1 MGTDDKRVRDEQL
14 RQVLAME
21 PFALAATVINAS
33 ITYAVMRRSAPPK
46 LLVAWV
52 AYLLIVTLVRAVL
65 LRYYRQIAESKPDE
79 ARRYCLLGVALAGL
93 GWGALGAF
101 LYPVDS
107 LTYQV
112 FIAFVLGGM
121 TAGAAVVYSSLRF
134 AFALYWIPALVP
146 LTIRLAM
153 TGDAMHSA
161 MAAMVSL
168 FALLMFRTS
177 ARLHNATYRTLVLRF
192 ENEALVERL
201 QQEKQRTEQANEQ
214 LRMEIKHR
222 QETDVQLKGSVT
234 EMQRSN
240 RDLALF
246 ASAASHDLR
255 APIRRIAGFATLL
268 ADKYADVIDAEGH
281 DYIKRMVASCER
293 MQALIGD
300 LLSYARIGREDLIR
314 TPVDLGQV
322 VAMACAVLEEPIR
335 EAGAEII
342 VDEMPTV
349 SAHEG
354 LLSTVFQNVFSN
366 ALKFCSDEPPRIHVS
381 ARREDNEWVV
391 AIRDNG
397 IGVKEEYL
405 DAIFEAFRRL
415 HSESAYPGTGVGL
428 ATCKR
433 AVERHGG
440 RMWAESQPGKGSTF
454 FLSLPV
460 DDLRHTGTCRTGEPP
475 TGHRPLRADCRS
487 MRHVSV

>member
-1 MGTDDKRVRDEQL
+1 MGTDDKRVRNEQL

-21 PFALAATVINAS
+21 PFGLAATVINAS
-33 ITYAVMRRSAPPK
+33 ITYAVMRRPAPPK
-46 LLVAWV
+46 LLAAWLT
-52 AYLLIVTLVRAVL
+52 YLLVVTFARAVL
-65 LRYYRQIAESKPDE
+65 LRHYRRLAESDPQQS
-79 ARRYCLLGVALAGL
+79 RRYCLLGVALAGL
-93 GWGALGAF
+93 GWGALGAV

-107 LTYQV
+107 FAHQV

-146 LTIRLAM
+146 LIIRLAL

-168 FALLMFRTS
+168 FAILMFRTS
-177 ARLHNATYRTLVLRF
+177 ARLHSATSRTLVLRF
-192 ENEALVERL
+192 ENEALIERL
-201 QQEKQRTEQANEQ
+201 QQEKQRTENANEQ
-214 LRMEIKHR
+214 LRMEIERR
-222 QETDVQLKGSVT
+222 QDADRQLQGSVIDL
-234 EMQRSN
+234 QRSN
-240 RDLALF
+240 HDLAVF
-246 ASAASHDLR
+246 ASAASHDLQ
-255 APIRRIAGFATLL
+255 APIRRVAGFATLL
-268 ADKYADVIDAEGH
+268 AGKYADVIDAEGH
-281 DYIKRMVASCER
+281 DYIKRMVTSCER
-293 MQALIGD
+293 MQALIRD
-300 LLSYARIGREDLIR
+300 LLSYARMGREDLLR

-322 VAMACAVLEEPIR
+322 VAMACGMLEEPIR

-354 LLSTVFQNVFSN
+354 LLCTVFQNLFSN

-381 ARREDNEWVV
+381 AGREGGEWVV

-397 IGVKEEYL
+397 IGLKEEYL

-428 ATCKR
+428 ATCQR

-440 RMWAESQPGKGSTF
+440 RMWAESEPGKGSTF
-454 FLSLPV
+454 FLSLPA
-460 DDLRHTGTCRTGEPP
+460 DDSEVPAP
-475 TGHRPLRADCRS
+475 A
-487 MRHVSV
+487 